1 MKLIYA
7 VIDGMGDLPIKE
19 LENKTPLEA
28 AETPNMDSLAERG
41 KTGLMYS
48 VKRGIAP
55 ESDVAVL
62 SILGYDPFKYEA
74 RRGPLEAYGAGLT
87 MTDGDLA
94 LRCNFATLGE
104 GKRIVDR
111 RAGRDI
117 TTEEAAK
124 LSETINEKVKL
135 ESCPANFEFKN
146 TTGHR
151 AALVIRS
158 ELAPLSG
165 EITNT
170 DPAYSRV
177 EGLGVAKIEAEM
189 ILKEC
194 KPLNETEE
202 ARISAG
208 LVNEF
213 VRKSNAVL
221 EDHEINKRRINEGRL
236 SANLIL
242 TRDAGSS
249 LPKLFKIDEKYH
261 VSFACLAD
269 MPVERGIAKAANLKL
284 IDIPPPTGNIIKDCT
299 LRAKKLLDHLP
310 SFDCFYIHIKG
321 PDEPGHDGKPH
332 LKKQLI
338 ARVDEFFFGNLLPKM
353 DLESCI
359 ICVTADH
366 STPCKLKSHSD
377 DPVPLLITGDKIRGD
392 DVKRFSEK
400 DCKRGSLGILRRG
413 TELMP
418 KLMGFLKGAND

>member
-1 MKLIYA
+1 MKLIYV

-28 AETPNMDSLAERG
+28 AETPNMDFLAERG

-62 SILGYDPFKYEA
+62 SILGYDPFKYKA

-117 TTEEAAK
+117 TTEAAAK

-135 ESCPANFEFKN
+135 ESYPANFEFKN

-151 AALVIRS
+151 AALIIRS
-158 ELAPLSG
+158 ELGPLCG

-177 EGLGVAKIEAEM
+177 EGLGVAKIEVEM

-213 VRKSNAVL
+213 VRKSHAVL
-221 EDHEINKRRINEGRL
+221 EDHEINKRRINEGRI

-261 VSFACLAD
+261 VNFACLAD

-284 IDIPPPTGNIIKDCT
+284 IDIPPPTGNIRKDCT

-338 ARVDEFFFGNLLPKM
+338 AGVDEFFFGNLLPKI

-366 STPCKLKSHSD
+366 STPCKLKAHSD

-400 DCKRGSLGILRRG
+400 DCRRGSLGILKRG

-418 KLMGFLKGAND
+418 RLMGFLKGGND